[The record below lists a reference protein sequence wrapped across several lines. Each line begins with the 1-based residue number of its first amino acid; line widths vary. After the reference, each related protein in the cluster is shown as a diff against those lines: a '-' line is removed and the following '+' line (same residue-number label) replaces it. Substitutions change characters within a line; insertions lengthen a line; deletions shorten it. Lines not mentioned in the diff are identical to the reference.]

1 MEKMKLLTSSQWT
14 MVVVVVTLL
23 TAVEGA
29 GKKNCS
35 VSRCG
40 DGGPEIHF
48 PFWLKQN
55 NTAPADDCAYLPE
68 FQLFCGPGRGQ
79 YQSHKD
85 STLVKFQH
93 IVNTSIKGLDLAFKY
108 EAIVSY
114 IDYTNRALLMHIPLL
129 VDIVPIFSSISS
141 HLPFKPNTFND
152 ISVCYQTLDTRNT
165 IYELFNLDPFRSCY
179 YGYSRV
185 DHYYT
190 FFNCSSSSPV
200 IEHNGNIIINSLS
213 TKDFKVYAYSSSYP
227 AIYMLDRI
235 RSCTKMYDIS
245 TRLKQSSQSCA
256 CGSQFYSEN
265 ILSWSQNVG
274 GGKCE
279 AARESCNIY
288 DDDSN
293 SYTDFP
299 YSQPS
304 TRGSGRAIAKLLVA
318 VLLPCI
324 FLVVLGLIFRYNFV
338 RLNKQREEDEL
349 KIKMFMENYKAL
361 KPTRYSYSDIK
372 KITNTFKHKLGQGG
386 YGSVFKGQISADI
399 PVAVKV
405 LHIDSK
411 ANGDDFI
418 NEVGTIG
425 KIHHVNV
432 VRLLG
437 YCADG
442 CNRALVYEFQP
453 NHSLEKFV
461 YRREKPQNFI
471 GWKKMQKIARGI
483 AKGMEYL

>member
-1 MEKMKLLTSSQWT
+1 MEKMKLLTSSQCT
-14 MVVVVVTLL
+14 MVVVVVMLL

-35 VSRCG
+35 VSRCH

-48 PFWLKQN
+48 PFWLEQN
-55 NTAPADDCAYLPE
+55 NTPPADDCAYLPE
-68 FQLFCGPGRGQ
+68 FQLFCGPGRGEH
-79 YQSHKD
+79 QSHKD
-85 STLVKFQH
+85 STLAQFQH
-93 IVNTSIKGLDLAFKY
+93 IVNTSIQGLDLAFKY

-141 HLPFKPNTFND
+141 HLPFKTYTSND

-179 YGYSRV
+179 YGYSSV

-245 TRLKQSSQSCA
+245 TRLEQSSQSCA

-279 AARESCNIY
+279 AARESCKIY

-304 TRGSGRAIAKLLVA
+304 TRSSGRAIAILLVA

-324 FLVVLGLIFRYNFV
+324 FLVVLGLIFR
-338 RLNKQREEDEL
+338 
-349 KIKMFMENYKAL
+349 
-361 KPTRYSYSDIK
+361 
-372 KITNTFKHKLGQGG
+372 
-386 YGSVFKGQISADI
+386 
-399 PVAVKV
+399 
-405 LHIDSK
+405 
-411 ANGDDFI
+411 
-418 NEVGTIG
+418 
-425 KIHHVNV
+425 
-432 VRLLG
+432 
-437 YCADG
+437 
-442 CNRALVYEFQP
+442 
-453 NHSLEKFV
+453 LEKNEELV
-461 YRREKPQNFI
+461 IQIENEDDS
-471 GWKKMQKIARGI
+471 KIARKLTIVGLWCI
-483 AKGMEYL
+483 GWHPIDRPSMKVVIQMLEADECPAMPPNPFSTPASGNGTHAKSLFGERLHVISETE